1 MGELFGRILAGEP
14 SATAELQRLLRSF
27 ARQVC
32 RGGGP
37 PGAPEIDWEDVAQE
51 CGRKLLG
58 GGLERYRGAGSER
71 SYLYSVV
78 KATVLEMARAASRR
92 RRREDR
98 SVSNGPVAAADPDA
112 PLDVRSLLSALEP
125 ACREIITRVV
135 LQDEP
140 YAEVARDLGMAE
152 SSVRSKLSRCIARAR
167 RIASQ
172 GSPS

>member
-1 MGELFGRILAGEP
+1 MGELFRKALAGDP
-14 SATAELQRLLRSF
+14 GATDRLHQLVRDF

-37 PGAPEIDWEDVAQE
+37 PGAPGIDWEDVAQE
-51 CGRKLLG
+51 CGRKLLA

-92 RRREDR
+92 RRREEISLPD
-98 SVSNGPVAAADPDA
+98 GPIPAADPDA
-112 PLDVRSLLSALEP
+112 PLDVRSLLSALDP

-140 YAEVARDLGMAE
+140 YAEVARDLGMVE

-167 RIASQ
+167 QIASQ
-172 GSPS
+172 GSPA